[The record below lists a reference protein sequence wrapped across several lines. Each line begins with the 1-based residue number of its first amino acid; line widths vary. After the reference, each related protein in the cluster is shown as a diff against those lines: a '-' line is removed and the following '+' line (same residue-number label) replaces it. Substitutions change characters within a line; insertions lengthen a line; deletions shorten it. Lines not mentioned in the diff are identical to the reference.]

1 MAEFVVST
9 LGSLTGDDAAAGRL
23 RETLRV
29 FLDEA
34 EHAPRAAARLHTHR
48 DTVLQ
53 RLARA
58 TDLIDHRPGEQRL
71 AVMLALELRR
81 RLGPPTH

>member
-1 MAEFVVST
+1 VAEFVVST

-34 EHAPRAAARLHTHR
+34 E
-48 DTVLQ
+48 
-53 RLARA
+53 
-58 TDLIDHRPGEQRL
+58 QRL
-71 AVMLALELRR
+71 AVMLALALRR